1 MVNYGIVTQTIGY
14 AEYRDLLN
22 ILVGSVQQVLG
33 NRVVSIVLYGSV
45 ARGTA
50 RPDSDVDL
58 LLVLQEAPT
67 EYWKRLEP
75 LLPLLRQLRKEPSWK
90 TLEEQGWT
98 PFVSVV
104 VLSLEE
110 AKENRYLYLDMLEEA
125 KILVDKDNF
134 FRAKLASLRK
144 RLDEL
149 GAKKIQRNGDWYW
162 DLKPD
167 YRPGE
172 VFEL

>member
-1 MVNYGIVTQTIGY
+1 MKRAIGH
-14 AEYRDLLN
+14 AEYRDLLD
-22 ILVGSVQQVLG
+22 IFVGSVQQDLG

-58 LLVLQEAPT
+58 LLVLRETPR
-67 EYWKRLEP
+67 EYWKRLQP
-75 LLPLLRQLRKEPSWK
+75 LLPILRQLRKERCWK

-98 PFVSVV
+98 PFVSVL

-110 AKENRYLYLDMLEEA
+110 ANENRYLYLDMLEEA

-134 FRAKLASLRK
+134 FRAKLASLRQ
-144 RLDEL
+144 RLNEL

-167 YRPGE
+167 LKQGE
-172 VFEL
+172 VLIL